1 MLRMTER
8 RSLRTALIALGAF
21 GLATAAPA
29 PQAAAAEDV
38 TYLIAAPIELLAF
51 APWVLAQKLGYYSA
65 AGYNVKFQ
73 TARGGVDVA
82 KQVGVGNAPIGGA
95 LGDTAIIVR
104 QNGVPI
110 RAVAMMGGG
119 AFEVTVARK
128 DKGIKELKDL
138 KGKVVTVLSYSDT
151 TYYALLGALAKVGLT
166 KNDLNIQSVGPSAIT
181 SLVIAGS
188 ADACACVP
196 DWEVDVQD
204 ALPNNTVSF
213 PALDYFPATAQA
225 IVASDEMI
233 KKRPELIKAIVQAT
247 LKGMKTIM
255 DNPAEA
261 AKAYA
266 AAVPSWAGKED
277 KVRRVFVNYIQRSYK
292 GQKVLGEI
300 DPKRL
305 EVLQDFYVAQGLIE
319 KKSPVADLYTNQ
331 FVK

>member
-1 MLRMTER
+1 MPPMTVR
-8 RSLRTALIALGAF
+8 RSLRTAILALGAI
-21 GLATAAPA
+21 AAAAPA
-29 PQAAAAEDV
+29 PQALAAEEV
-38 TYLIAAPIELLAF
+38 TYLIAAPVELLAF
-51 APWVLAQKLGYYSA
+51 APWVMAQKLGYYA
-65 AGYNVKFQ
+65 QAGYDVKFQ

-110 RAVAMMGGG
+110 KAVALMGGG
-119 AFEVTVARK
+119 AFTVMVGRK

-138 KGKVVTVLSYSDT
+138 KGKIVTVLSYQDT
-151 TYYALLGALAKVGLT
+151 TYYALLGSLASIGLT
-166 KNDLNIQSVGPSAIT
+166 KNDVNIQAVGPAAIT

-196 DWEVDVQD
+196 DWEIDVKD
-204 ALPNNTVSF
+204 ALPNNTVSM

-247 LKGMKTIM
+247 LKGMVAIM

-261 AKAYA
+261 AKTYA

-277 KVRRVFVNYIQRSYK
+277 KVRRVFENYIERSYK
-292 GQKVLGEI
+292 GQKVVGEI

-305 EVLQDFYVAQGLIE
+305 AALQDFYVAQGLIE
-319 KKSPVADLYTNQ
+319 KKSAVEDLYTNE
-331 FVK
+331 FVH